1 MNLRLDTAFGVSSM
15 ILKSAVSAIQEY
27 LWYTQATSLKE
38 NQQMGCRF
46 LKADFKDFSS
56 LSYRLSRNMD
66 LGDRQP
72 TPVLR
77 HLCCKAQKD
86 PAAACGDNQSARVP
100 LQTEYSPHF

>member
-38 NQQMGCRF
+38 KQQMGCRF
-46 LKADFKDFSS
+46 MEADFNDFSS

-66 LGDRQP
+66 LGDRQA

-86 PAAACGDNQSARVP
+86 PAAACEDN
-100 LQTEYSPHF
+100 